1 MRRRHKSFLFEGHV
15 TRFSQTFCMLVWKF
29 YQVFVRFV
37 FKKWCPFYCC
47 SLEFYEIFVFFYLF
61 ICYYVSEEWKKKRL
75 LFELMYYYYVHG
87 PIISNEN
94 EINNNNTY
102 IKNKDSN
109 EQHFFI
115 YKIIRYKF
123 YEFCVSRLRVRCMIC

>member
-29 YQVFVRFV
+29 YKVFVRFV

-75 LFELMYYYYVHG
+75 LFELMYYYVHG

-102 IKNKDSN
+102 IKNRDSN